1 MRPALLILACLRAQ
15 SQIGGGFPSDGLAG
29 RVGFSDFSDII
40 AQLIAAGY
48 VEMSE
53 DQSLVLARDP
63 TSASLYDLYRDLG
76 LATATETTDE
86 SGDPAAERAGAPAA
100 LAALRRRLNDAERT
114 ALDQPLA
121 NILAELPAKPAG

>member
-1 MRPALLILACLRAQ
+1 
-15 SQIGGGFPSDGLAG
+15 
-29 RVGFSDFSDII
+29 SDFSDII

-121 NILAELPAKPAG
+121 NILVELPAKPAG

>member
-1 MRPALLILACLRAQ
+1 MRPALLILACLQAQ

-63 TSASLYDLYRDLG
+63 TSASLYDLYRDLD

-86 SGDPAAERAGAPAA
+86 NGDPTAEKAGAP
-100 LAALRRRLNDAERT
+100 AALRRRLNDAERT

-121 NILAELPAKPAG
+121 DILAELPAKPAG

>member
-86 SGDPAAERAGAPAA
+86 SGDPAAEKAGAPAA

-121 NILAELPAKPAG
+121 DILTELPAKPAG